1 VTCEETWWE
10 YIQLVVN
17 VYVLSMEAKWWMT
30 LLVCFTVV
38 HLQKEVYSSISR
50 DLLMLTD
57 VAVTTLT
64 VNATVQLLHAFLI

>member
-1 VTCEETWWE
+1 
-10 YIQLVVN
+10 
-17 VYVLSMEAKWWMT
+17 MEAKWWMT